1 MGWFSCYGFFGFV
14 QFLKQQMKKA
24 FNIILVILLFAMLA
38 AVRQY
43 QDALFYDPLIN
54 FFKLSFA
61 SLPLPDLLAP
71 KFYAHLTFRFF
82 LNTLLSLGILWFLF
96 KKWEIIK
103 ISALIYLLFFAALM
117 GLMALT
123 MHISDVGNYQFLFYV
138 RRFII
143 QPLLV
148 LLLIPAFY
156 FIRR

>member
-1 MGWFSCYGFFGFV
+1 MGWFSCYGFFGYV
-14 QFLKQQMKKA
+14 QFQKQQMKKT
-24 FNIILVILLFAMLA
+24 FSVLLIILLFVMLA
-38 AVRQY
+38 VVRQY

-54 FFKLSFA
+54 FFKLSFT
-61 SLPLPDLLAP
+61 SLPLPDLLVP
-71 KFYAHLTFRFF
+71 KFYAHLTFRFL

-103 ISALIYLLFFAALM
+103 ISALMYLLFFVALM
-117 GLMALT
+117 GLMVLA
-123 MHISDVGNYQFLFYV
+123 MHTSDVGNYQFLFYV

-143 QPLLV
+143 QPLLL

>member
-1 MGWFSCYGFFGFV
+1 M
-14 QFLKQQMKKA
+14 
-24 FNIILVILLFAMLA
+24 LFAMLA

-61 SLPLPDLLAP
+61 SLPLPDLLVP

-82 LNTLLSLGILWFLF
+82 LNTLLSLGILWFIF
-96 KKWEIIK
+96 KKWEVIK
-103 ISALIYLLFFAALM
+103 ISALMYVFFFTAFM
-117 GLMALT
+117 GLMVLA
-123 MHISDVGNYQFLFYV
+123 MHSSDVGNYQFLFYI

-156 FIRR
+156 FVRK

>member
-1 MGWFSCYGFFGFV
+1 
-14 QFLKQQMKKA
+14 MKKA
-24 FNIILVILLFAMLA
+24 LSVILVILLFAMLA

-43 QDALFYDPLIN
+43 QDTLFYDPLIN
-54 FFKLSFA
+54 FFKLNFA
-61 SLPLPDLLAP
+61 TLPLPDLLAP
-71 KFYAHLTFRFF
+71 KFYAHLTFRFL

-103 ISALIYLLFFAALM
+103 ISALMYLLFFVALM
-117 GLMALT
+117 GLMVLA
-123 MHISDVGNYQFLFYV
+123 MHTSDVGNYQFLFYV
-138 RRFII
+138 RRFVI